1 MNTYNTIDENI
12 RIPNLPINKWFNLII
27 RCNNTTLD
35 AFINGN
41 ISLSIDLLSIPKQN
55 YGNTSFLIMHYDIR
69 PIIMNFNICSQIF
82 FWKVAKMFD
91 FFPYPKLLSIYGIWL
106 TFTCCVMDLQNRPMM
121 TWQIKRNLFFLIFT
135 LCSFCLIFH
144 VFFLQLFILL
154 NILQVT

>member
-1 MNTYNTIDENI
+1 LNPSSNTQSLNHIFNKGNGVLLPSPITEFSDGSSNYIINAPGVYVTNINEIIIIMKTYNTIDENI

-35 AFINGN
+35 AFISGN

-82 FWKVAKMFD
+82 F
-91 FFPYPKLLSIYGIWL
+91 
-106 TFTCCVMDLQNRPMM
+106 
-121 TWQIKRNLFFLIFT
+121 
-135 LCSFCLIFH
+135 
-144 VFFLQLFILL
+144 
-154 NILQVT
+154 